1 MVEEGLVDWEVW
13 VEKEHQEVMV
23 VKAIGQRDV
32 VTHSFITLG
41 MVNLEGQEPMEMLV
55 AMEQLEERVH
65 EEGMEKLPKMEA
77 FFGW

>member
-41 MVNLEGQEPMEMLV
+41 MVNLEGQEPIEMLL
-55 AMEQLEERVH
+55 AIEQLEERVH
-65 EEGMEKLPKMEA
+65 EEGMEKLPKMEG

>member
-41 MVNLEGQEPMEMLV
+41 MVNLEGQEPMETLV

-77 FFGW
+77 FSG